1 MRRLFHVPNS
11 NTVASAPAATA
22 SAPIP
27 SSGLT
32 FIDNSQGASAAA
44 TELSTVLES
53 ALEQIDFSGDLNAQ
67 LKQLLHQLD
76 NEASKYC
83 NSKITDNDSCMDWKC
98 SQAKAQLVS
107 IAWKCAHGTYKSDN
121 GIVDTSEY
129 SVKSDHVAAPSLGGS
144 VKAWTSTVVT
154 PATEL
159 TTPSE
164 FLPVLVIA
172 IRGSASKM
180 DHVVN
185 ANERPRAA
193 GHFIDPSMTH
203 GSEIFAHAGFLN
215 SAEALDE
222 SVALRVQ
229 SYVHSEDGK
238 KKHVMFTGHSAGGA
252 VASLLFLRYLSEGK
266 FNKAVSFSCINFGS
280 PPSVSVPVDL
290 ARYYTSDEV
299 PVVLSIINE
308 FDLVSRADR
317 PYIMTLANLIRSIY
331 GKGPLP
337 IHEEMPSITA
347 DTLDN
352 SLVRP
357 LRRKNTATTD
367 TRDNS
372 NKESRPVQGDVWPVP
387 RLYYHHIG
395 SRILFL
401 MRLEKGD
408 VQLRAVEAPSFVF
421 EKLLFC
427 RIAVHSGRRYSER
440 VQLLKDGLFNYQT
453 GWA

>member
-1 MRRLFHVPNS
+1 MRRLFHIPNS
-11 NTVASAPAATA
+11 NPVASAPAATA
-22 SAPIP
+22 STPIP

-53 ALEQIDFSGDLNAQ
+53 ALEQVDFSGDLNAQ

-76 NEASKYC
+76 SEASKYC
-83 NSKITDNDSCMDWKC
+83 NSKITNEDSGIDWKC

-107 IAWKCAHGTYKSDN
+107 IAWKCAHGTYKSHN
-121 GIVDTSEY
+121 GIVNTAEY
-129 SVKSDHVAAPSLGGS
+129 SVQSDHVAAPSLGGS
-144 VKAWTSTVVT
+144 IKAWTSTVVR
-154 PATEL
+154 PATNL
-159 TTPSE
+159 TAPNE
-164 FLPVLVIA
+164 FLPILVIA

-193 GHFIDPSMTH
+193 GYFIDPNMTH

-222 SVALRVQ
+222 SVAQRIQ
-229 SYVHSEDGK
+229 SYVTFEDVK
-238 KKHVMFTGHSAGGA
+238 KKHVLFTGHSAGGA
-252 VASLLFLRYLSEGK
+252 VASLLSLRYLSTGK
-266 FNKAVSFSCINFGS
+266 FSEAASFSCINFGS

-290 ARYYTSDEV
+290 ARYQAFDKATV
-299 PVVLSIINE
+299 ALSIINE

-331 GKGPLP
+331 GKSPLP
-337 IHEEMPSITA
+337 IHEEMPSIA
-347 DTLDN
+347 SDTLDN
-352 SLVRP
+352 SPVHP
-357 LRRKNTATTD
+357 SWPKNTVTTD
-367 TRDNS
+367 APDNP
-372 NKESRPVQGDVWPVP
+372 NKRSRPVEGTAWPVP
-387 RLYYHHIG
+387 RLFYHHVG
-395 SRILFL
+395 SRIVLL
-401 MRLEKGD
+401 MRLESD
-408 VQLRAVEAPSFVF
+408 DIRLRAVEVPSSEF

-440 VQLLKDGLFNYQT
+440 VQLLKDGLFNHHT
-453 GWA
+453 GWT